1 MKVLKKKLVSS
12 SFRFVNYSSLVLR
25 KDDTDVVEGAGESAV
40 NWRNETWVK
49 SRDGIQCLK
58 DANVDTEKILDC
70 RKNLHL
76 HSDGATVATFNVFI
90 GTGLVALLLAR
101 VW

>member
-1 MKVLKKKLVSS
+1 M
-12 SFRFVNYSSLVLR
+12 RE
-25 KDDTDVVEGAGESAV
+25 DDTDVLEGAGESAV

-49 SRDGIQCLK
+49 SREGIQCLK

-70 RKNLHL
+70 RKNLHRAL
-76 HSDGATVATFNVFI
+76 GGATAATFNVFI
-90 GTGLVALLLAR
+90 GTGLVALVLAR